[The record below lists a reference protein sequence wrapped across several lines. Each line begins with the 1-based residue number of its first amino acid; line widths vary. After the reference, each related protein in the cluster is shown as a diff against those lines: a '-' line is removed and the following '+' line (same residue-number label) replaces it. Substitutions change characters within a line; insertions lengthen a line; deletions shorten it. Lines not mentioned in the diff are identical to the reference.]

1 MQHLHTWTAHLPPTD
16 IQILILLSLLALIPF
31 LPRPSFLRTA
41 VRTTSLPGP
50 RNTSLLFGLYRH
62 INESPDPGL
71 VYERWA
77 EKYGPAYVVPGGFGS
92 KRVVICDPRAN
103 AHFYARETFGYVQ
116 TKLSRVFIEN
126 LVGGFIHE
134 VSRIGAYSMG
144 FAASLDEDCC
154 GLKGRVIS
162 GGFSFILLL
171 ALFT

>member
-1 MQHLHTWTAHLPPTD
+1 MSWDSLFPPAVTQHLHTWTVAHLPPKD
-16 IQILILLSLLALIPF
+16 ILILILLSLLALIPF
-31 LPRPSFLRTA
+31 LPRLSSSSFLKPS
-41 VRTTSLPGP
+41 VQTTPLPGP

-77 EKYGPAYVVPGGFGS
+77 EEYGPAYVVPGGFGS

-126 LVGGFIHE
+126 LVGSLPFFE
-134 VSRIGAYSMG
+134 VKIGANSMLVWTRIVVG
-144 FAASLDEDCC
+144 
-154 GLKGRVIS
+154 
-162 GGFSFILLL
+162 
-171 ALFT
+171 

>member
-1 MQHLHTWTAHLPPTD
+1 MSWDALLPPTVTQHLHTWTAHLPPTD
-16 IQILILLSLLALIPF
+16 ILILILLSLLALIPF
-31 LPRPSFLRTA
+31 LPRPSSFSFLRRS

-77 EKYGPAYVVPGGFGS
+77 EEYGPAYVVPGGFGS

-126 LVGGFIHE
+126 LVGGLYYLIFE
-134 VSRIGAYSMG
+134 VSGLGAYCMG
-144 FAASLDEDCC
+144 VVWTRIVV
-154 GLKGRVIS
+154 G
-162 GGFSFILLL
+162 
-171 ALFT
+171 